1 MSYPARDTST
11 NRDPQEM
18 TIGQLLIH
26 VFRLGNDRMRAK
38 MGEIGLHRAQGFA
51 LHYLLHNN
59 GITQSEL
66 AKGVHITA
74 ATATAMLQR
83 MERDGWIE
91 RRTDPDDQRVSRVY
105 VTDKA
110 TGLHDEAMASLR
122 GVETEIEGALS
133 VDERIVFKDLL
144 VKVHERLVAQ
154 LPLRQKQRFGW
165 SAPEDDAPRER

>member
-1 MSYPARDTST
+1 MANATRDNNTD
-11 NRDPQEM
+11 RDPQEM

-26 VFRLGNDRMRAK
+26 VFRLGDDRMRAK
-38 MGEIGLHRAQGFA
+38 MREIGLHRAQGFA

-66 AKGVHITA
+66 AKGVHVTA
-74 ATATAMLQR
+74 ATATTMLQR

-91 RRTDPDDQRVSRVY
+91 RQTDPDDQRVSRVY

-110 TGLHDEAMASLR
+110 TALHDEAMASLR
-122 GVETEIEGALS
+122 DVETEIESALS
-133 VDERIVFKDLL
+133 ADERIIFKNLL

-154 LPLRQKQRFGW
+154 LPLRRKQRFGW
-165 SAPEDDAPRER
+165 NVPEDDAPKER